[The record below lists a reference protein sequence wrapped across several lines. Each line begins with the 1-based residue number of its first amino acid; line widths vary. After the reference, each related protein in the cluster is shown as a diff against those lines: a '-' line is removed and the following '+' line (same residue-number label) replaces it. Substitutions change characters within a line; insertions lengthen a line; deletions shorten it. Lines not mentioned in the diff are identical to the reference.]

1 MTRDSAPAGEER
13 QRDADR
19 SQLTI
24 LAAARDEFAEFGL
37 GGARMDRIAERAGV
51 NKRLIYYYFA
61 DKESLFEAVLEQ
73 AYVDIREEERHLHLL
88 DLAPADAVRKLV
100 EFTWNYYLAH
110 PEFLTLLNSA
120 NLHKARHIA
129 HSRRARELNS
139 PLIDMLG
146 EILERGRR
154 EGTFRGGVDPVQL
167 YVSIASLSY
176 FYISN
181 NYTLSAIFGRD
192 LLSSKAQAERLSHM
206 VDVVLGYLLR
216 S

>member
-1 MTRDSAPAGEER
+1 MSSR
-13 QRDADR
+13 
-19 SQLTI
+19 
-24 LAAARDEFAEFGL
+24 AR
-37 GGARMDRIAERAGV
+37 
-51 NKRLIYYYFA
+51 
-61 DKESLFEAVLEQ
+61 
-73 AYVDIREEERHLHLL
+73 
-88 DLAPADAVRKLV
+88 LV

-120 NLHKARHIA
+120 NLHKARHLA
-129 HSRRARELNS
+129 QSQRARELNS
-139 PLIDMLG
+139 PLIEMLG

-167 YVSIASLSY
+167 YVSIAALSY